1 MHGVSWDSA
10 LSWDESRD
18 LSLDLRL
25 SLDLSCPPLA
35 PWRLIFVQ
43 STPLAIRDEVL
54 ETEEKCSTFQNVRNI
69 IHSNFKDIKTTHTW
83 STNWRLIFSTPIF
96 FLCFTHVYIHKCN
109 QWFGTLS
116 WQQELSGYCCII
128 YKETLLDQLET
139 AWQIT
144 LTEIPSRTSQSS
156 TAEYF
161 IWILRLNVIIEQR
174 SQKAG
179 LIFFQ

>member
-69 IHSNFKDIKTTHTW
+69 IHSNFKDIKTHTW
-83 STNWRLIFSTPIF
+83 STNWKLIFSTPIF

-128 YKETLLDQLET
+128 YKEMLLDQLET
-139 AWQIT
+139 AGK
-144 LTEIPSRTSQSS
+144 SH
-156 TAEYF
+156 
-161 IWILRLNVIIEQR
+161 
-174 SQKAG
+174 SQKSLPEQVSRAQLSILFG
-179 LIFFQ
+179 YLD